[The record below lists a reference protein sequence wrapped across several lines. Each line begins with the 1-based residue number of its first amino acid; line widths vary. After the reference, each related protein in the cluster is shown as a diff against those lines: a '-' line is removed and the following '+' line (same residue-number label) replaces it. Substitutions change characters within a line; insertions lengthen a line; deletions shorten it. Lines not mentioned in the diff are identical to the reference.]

1 MTEKPIREWTMDE
14 ALADVQALAALG
26 SDTQVRSALR
36 VVAKSAIEV
45 AEPLALAA
53 AEIRAFIAPTQK
65 PIVAMALGALSI
77 FLGGAFVWASLIV
90 EKYRAIIA
98 IAGLLFG
105 SSVTAFSIM
114 TGEVSAGAV
123 DE

>member
-53 AEIRAFIAPTQK
+53 AEIRAFNCSTTK
-65 PIVAMALGALSI
+65 LTK
-77 FLGGAFVWASLIV
+77 
-90 EKYRAIIA
+90 EIITLNRR
-98 IAGLLFG
+98 LLFAG
-105 SSVTAFSIM
+105 RVIAVATVVGTA
-114 TGEVSAGAV
+114 VAV
-123 DE
+123 IAAVLKFAC